1 MRDRRCFQ
9 LGECPHLCWNR
20 RPARHGHCMISK
32 KICMLGAF
40 AVGKTALVQQYVHSI
55 FTDRYLSTVGVKISK
70 KTLRV
75 DDREVSLVLWD
86 LEGKDD
92 YVDVNISYLRGAM
105 GFFTVAD
112 GTRQET
118 LDVALSLRNMAVN
131 LVGNVP
137 HMLLINKADLASSWE
152 VSEERLAALQAE
164 GLPIVRTSAK
174 TGLAVNDS
182 FTALTKAMLHV

>member
-1 MRDRRCFQ
+1 
-9 LGECPHLCWNR
+9 
-20 RPARHGHCMISK
+20 MISK

>member
-1 MRDRRCFQ
+1 
-9 LGECPHLCWNR
+9 
-20 RPARHGHCMISK
+20 MISK

-137 HMLLINKADLASSWE
+137 HMLFVNKADLASSWE

-164 GLPIVRTSAK
+164 GLRIVRTSAK

-182 FTALTKAMLHV
+182 FTVLTKAMLHV